1 MVALS
6 AEDALAIYIDANTRI
21 QILDTVSH
29 LPKAEKEQCGAF
41 LVGCVRAS
49 SSRYF
54 SLPH

>member
-1 MVALS
+1 MVAPS

-49 SSRYF
+49 SSPYF
-54 SLPH
+54 SPPH

>member
-1 MVALS
+1 MVAPS

-41 LVGCVRAS
+41 LVGCVHS
-49 SSRYF
+49 SSLGYF
-54 SLPH
+54 LSPL

>member
-1 MVALS
+1 MVAPS

-41 LVGCVRAS
+41 LVGCVHGS
-49 SSRYF
+49 SLGHLS
-54 SLPH
+54 SPL